1 MNSRRETSIRIS
13 FSRWQSDL
21 RLPFPFHVVKSVF
34 PAVSKLWL
42 NRKVFLV
49 KILPPLLVP
58 YIQQNKKYL
67 VFNVDEIKCEFRD
80 YFRNREIKVKRD
92 ANIT

>member
-13 FSRWQSDL
+13 FSCWQSDL
-21 RLPFPFHVVKSVF
+21 KLPFPFHVVKSVF

-67 VFNVDEIKCEFRD
+67 VFNVERLNANFAIIFEITK
-80 YFRNREIKVKRD
+80 
-92 ANIT
+92 